1 MKTDELREYMMKY
14 IPLEIEM
21 LSGKPGSLAEQR
33 FDRCD
38 NEYVNHWDDAWG
50 DIMFQRHSR
59 FSAHTY
65 HSHEFFEIMFM
76 FIGSGENFIEEKSE
90 KLREGDVCVITPGV
104 FHLPYVPGDSV
115 LVNFCV
121 REGFVQEF
129 FRHFHGGD
137 AVDFFRADPAGER
150 HKYMIIRGCPEIYE
164 AGARLISAFTENE
177 WQDAQAERNA
187 YLSVFLSTLAKFSG
201 GRTIL
206 STETFR
212 PDDLAPTI
220 ISRIQNEYMTIS
232 LDALAGEYGYSK
244 SHICRLIRRASGTT
258 FTEMVNRLRVREACR
273 LIDSGMR
280 CSEAAEKCG
289 FSDAAYFARTFRK
302 YMGMAPGEFRHRG
315 DHSDAEKHARTI
327 YNNEGNSHEGWEK
340 DGR

>member
-1 MKTDELREYMMKY
+1 MTTGELREYMMKY
-14 IPLEIEM
+14 IPLEIGW
-21 LSGKPGSLAEQR
+21 LNGDSGSISEQR
-33 FDRCD
+33 FDRCA
-38 NEYVNHWDDAWG
+38 NEYMSRWDDAWG
-50 DIMFQRHSR
+50 DLMYKRHSR
-59 FSAHTY
+59 YSAHTY

-76 FIGSGENFIEEKSE
+76 FIGEGENFVGETSE

-137 AVDFFRADPAGER
+137 AVGFFRADPAGER

-164 AGARLISAFTENE
+164 AGARLLAAFTENE
-177 WQDAQAERNA
+177 WRDAQAERNA
-187 YLSVFLSTLAKFSG
+187 YLSVFLATLAKFSG
-201 GRTIL
+201 GRTVL
-206 STETFR
+206 SAETFR
-212 PDDLAPTI
+212 PDDLAPTL

-232 LDALAGEYGYSK
+232 LDALADEYGYSK

-273 LIDSGMR
+273 LIDSGMN
-280 CSEAAEKCG
+280 SSDAAEGSG

-302 YMGMAPGEFRHRG
+302 YMGMTPGEFRRRG
-315 DHSDAEKHARTI
+315 GEKHARAI
-327 YNNEGNSHEGWEK
+327 YNNERNTQ
-340 DGR
+340 DGG

>member
-1 MKTDELREYMMKY
+1 MNTEELRKYMTGY
-14 IPLEIEM
+14 TPLE
-21 LSGKPGSLAEQR
+21 LGWLNGKPGSISEQR
-33 FDRCD
+33 FDRCAE
-38 NEYVNHWDDAWG
+38 EYMNGWDEAWG
-50 DIMFQRHSR
+50 DLMYKRHSR
-59 FSAHTY
+59 YSAHTY
-65 HSHEFFEIMFM
+65 HSHVFFEIMFM
-76 FIGSGENFIEEKSE
+76 FLGDGENFVEESSE
-90 KLREGDVCVITPGV
+90 KLSEGDICVITPGV
-104 FHLPYVPGDSV
+104 FHLPYVQGDNV

-121 REGFVQEF
+121 REPFAVEF
-129 FRHFHGGD
+129 FRHFHAGD
-137 AVDFFRADPAGER
+137 VADFFRADPAGER

-177 WQDAQAERNA
+177 WPDARAERNA
-187 YLSVFLSTLAKFSG
+187 YLSVFLSTLVKFSS

-206 STETFR
+206 SAETFR

-232 LDALAGEYGYSK
+232 LDSLADEYGYSK

-273 LIDSGMR
+273 LIDSGMN
-280 CSEAAEKCG
+280 SSDAAEGSG

-302 YMGMAPGEFRHRG
+302 YMGMTPGEFRHR
-315 DHSDAEKHARTI
+315 DAEKNAHAI
-327 YNNEGNSHEGWEK
+327 YNNEGNLREGGKK

>member
-1 MKTDELREYMMKY
+1 MTTGELREYMMKY

-33 FDRCD
+33 FDRWAA
-38 NEYVNHWDDAWG
+38 EYITHWDEAWG

-59 FSAHTY
+59 FLAHTY
-65 HSHEFFEIMFM
+65 HSHEYFEIMFM
-76 FIGSGENFIEEKSE
+76 FLGCGENFVEEKPE

-137 AVDFFRADPAGER
+137 AVDFFRADPSGER
-150 HKYMIIRGCPEIYE
+150 RKYMIFRGCPEIYE

-177 WQDAQAERNA
+177 WQDARAERNA
-187 YLSVFLSTLAKFSG
+187 YLSVFLATLAKFSG

-212 PDDLAPTI
+212 PDDLAPI
-220 ISRIQNEYMTIS
+220 LISRIQNEYMTIS
-232 LDALAGEYGYSK
+232 LDALADEYGYSK
-244 SHICRLIRRASGTT
+244 SHICRLVRRASGTT
-258 FTEMVNRLRVREACR
+258 FTEMVNHLRVREACR
-273 LIDSGMR
+273 LIDSGM
-280 CSEAAEKCG
+280 SSSDAAEGSG

-302 YMGMAPGEFRHRG
+302 YMGMTPGEFRHRSE
-315 DHSDAEKHARTI
+315 HRSPRTI
-327 YNNEGNSHEGWEK
+327 YNNEGNSHERDEN
-340 DGR
+340 DE